1 MAVDASV
8 VGLES
13 DEATWRVEEGKIREF
28 ARAVGITD
36 PLCTDP
42 EAALAAGFTGVV
54 APPTFAITAGQW
66 APTWKSAARICG
78 FDVKRLL
85 HGEQRFTLHRP
96 ICAGDVLV
104 GRKRIVDLF
113 EKEGKRGG
121 TMTFVTE
128 DTVWRDAGTGDPVV
142 TTTTTLIETAKRVE
156 KD

>member
-1 MAVDASV
+1 MAIDLSV
-8 VGLES
+8 IGLES
-13 DEATWRVEEGKIREF
+13 DEATWKVEEGKVREF

-42 EAALAAGFTGVV
+42 EAARAAGFKGVV

-66 APTWKSAARICG
+66 APTWESAARTCG
-78 FDVKRLL
+78 FELTRLL
-85 HGEQRFTLHRP
+85 HGEQHFELHRP

-104 GRKRIVDLF
+104 GRKRIVDLY
-113 EKEGKRGG
+113 EKEGRRGG

-128 DTVWRDAGTGDPVV
+128 DTTWCDAATGIPVV
-142 TTTTTLIETAKRVE
+142 TTTTTLIETAKRVD